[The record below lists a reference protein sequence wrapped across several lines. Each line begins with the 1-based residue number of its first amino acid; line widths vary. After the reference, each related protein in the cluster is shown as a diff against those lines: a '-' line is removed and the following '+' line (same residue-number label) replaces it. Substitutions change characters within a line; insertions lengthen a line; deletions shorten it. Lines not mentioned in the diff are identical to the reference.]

1 MALKAHQKVVA
12 DDINFRLD
20 SVQERG
26 LICAVSAT
34 AGECEVAADPSGV
47 TVAGLLMMDVVNKG
61 VPSNLASDSNLDTG
75 TITDSLNAH
84 KNETYKGG
92 LVRLMRKGEVVTD
105 QVTGTI
111 NQGDALYLAA
121 SGIISATQA
130 AGAPQVGFAIAAK
143 DGDGFVKLF
152 LDV

>member
-12 DDINFRLD
+12 DDMNFRLD

-26 LICAVSAT
+26 LVCGVSST

-75 TITDSLNAH
+75 TITDSLVNG

-92 LVRLMRKGEVVTD
+92 VVRLLRKGECVTD
-105 QVTGTI
+105 QVTGAI
-111 NQGDALYLAA
+111 AQGDALYLAA

-130 AGAPQVGFAIAAK
+130 TGAPQVGFALEAK
-143 DGDGFVKLF
+143 DGDGFVKMF